1 MAKATST
8 LSFMNT
14 RGAPDGMNLALPPDE
29 IPETQDRYLQDVFV
43 DKPGLRRRRGKVQ
56 NASGFATL
64 TRQAWGI
71 LSTVDPMGTPKYA
84 VLNGTG
90 ASCHISFLSAPAPTS
105 ITAELSWPGVY
116 SPTTARVA
124 TSAFANG
131 GIVISTTDDYISPNY
146 PVIALWNGGNLANY
160 AAGTITC
167 GAGGSGVIG
176 VGTSW
181 LTNLSPGMYLYTTAG
196 QYIGTVLNIQN
207 NTNLSLVDSCV
218 VSVSGGGY
226 VASSVRLVAPRVT
239 KGTLTCSSAHP
250 HAHGGDTKWQSQLQG
265 GPTYQIFLRRNEAPI
280 GIISVVQ
287 SDFAVTLTANA
298 AQDAADAPYYVVNNQ
313 APVILSGWTP
323 PPVGPPGF
331 LTAYYAGLQWYANQ
345 PNFAAYHPHPSR
357 VSFSDPL
364 DPEGLDT
371 TQDGD
376 WFDVYSDSQTTQPIK
391 AIVSTNACLL
401 ILKEREVWGVFG
413 TSPENFTAKLIGS
426 DGCLDGPTVQA
437 FAGGAIWAGHDG
449 IYFFD
454 GSRIQ
459 NLTQNTL
466 GKYFRDM
473 VKGFDYTG
481 SNVAKSMIARN
492 HYFLYLPSMTGQY
505 SLNKGGTVTTP
516 TRGTLVI
523 NLATNALTFLTN
535 VDIMGATQ
543 TPNSAAPTAL
553 YLVND
558 GSIGHICSADDL
570 FDTPGTDAI
579 TCTGNA
585 AGPDFFVETK
595 AHDAGDGVTPKR
607 WRWLEANALV
617 TGAALKVDAVK
628 GLSSVDSALSDTIPI
643 GTIFGVGQRIDVNW
657 DSQFMAFRFWQS
669 SSGVTDAQIGPLQI
683 ALKYQRTA
691 RPL

>member
-1 MAKATST
+1 MAKAAST

-14 RGAPDGMNLALPPDE
+14 RGAPDGMNIALPPDE

-71 LSTVDPMGTPKYA
+71 VSTVDPQGVPKYA
-84 VLNGTG
+84 VLNGTNV
-90 ASCHISFLSAPAPTS
+90 ISFLNNAGSAIS
-105 ITAELSWPGVY
+105 NELTWPVSY
-116 SPTTARVA
+116 TPTTARVA
-124 TSAFANG
+124 TSSFANG
-131 GIVISTTDDYISPNY
+131 GILISTTNLYGGAASP
-146 PVIALWNGGNLANY
+146 VLAIWNGGNLANY
-160 AAGTITC
+160 TTGTITV
-167 GAGGSGVIG
+167 GAGNSTVAGA
-176 VGTSW
+176 GTTW
-181 LTNLSPGMYLYTTAG
+181 TTNITPGMFIYSTAG
-196 QYIGTVLNIQN
+196 VYIGTVLLVNS
-207 NTNLSLVDSCV
+207 NTSLSLVDSA
-218 VSVSGGGY
+218 VSTISAGTY
-226 VASSVRLVAPRVT
+226 VASNLRIISPKVT

-250 HAHGGDTKWQSQLQG
+250 HAHGGDTKWLSQLPG
-265 GPTYQIFLRRNEAPI
+265 GPTYQIFLRRNLATI
-280 GIISVVQ
+280 GTLVSVQ
-287 SDFAVTLTANA
+287 SDFAMTLTANA
-298 AQDAADAPYYVVNNQ
+298 SQDAADAPYYVTSNQ
-313 APVILSGWTP
+313 NLVGLSAWDPTQA
-323 PPVGPPGF
+323 PGF
-331 LTAYYAGLQWYANQ
+331 LSAYYAGLQWYANQ

-570 FDTPGTDAI
+570 FDTPGADAI

-585 AGPDFFVETK
+585 VGPDFYVETK

-617 TGAALKVDAVK
+617 TGAPLNIDAVK
-628 GLSSVDSALSDTIPI
+628 GLTSVDSALSDTVPV
-643 GTIFGVGQRIDVNW
+643 GTIFGVGSRIDVNW
-657 DSQFMAFRFWQS
+657 DSTFMGFRIWQS
-669 SSGVTDAQIGPLQI
+669 SSAVTDAQIGPLQI
-683 ALKYQRTA
+683 ALKFQRTA